1 MSDLMRSLRDEIRRQ
16 TKKTFRADIDKL
28 QKTVSQQRRDI
39 AKIKRDLEAAQK
51 RISFLETQ
59 ERKRIAG
66 SKSEKPVR
74 FSAKSVK
81 SHRSRLGLSAAE
93 YGKLIGVSGPTIYQ
107 WERGKSRPRKPQI
120 EMLVEV
126 RSIGRKEARARLR
139 ILADEDS
146 D

>member
-39 AKIKRDLEAAQK
+39 ARIKRDLEAAQK

>member
-1 MSDLMRSLRDEIRRQ
+1 MSDLMQSLRDEIRRQ
-16 TKKTFRADIDKL
+16 TKKTFRVDIDKL
-28 QKTVSQQRRDI
+28 QKTVAQQRRDI

-51 RISFLETQ
+51 RITFLENQ

-66 SKSEKPVR
+66 AKTEKPVR

-107 WERGKSRPRKPQI
+107 WERGKSRPRKKQI
-120 EMLVEV
+120 EMLVDV

-139 ILADEDS
+139 LLATEDS
-146 D
+146 E